1 MSKHEAA
8 VIDSAGEVKPTAENM
23 EKAPE
28 KNLDAFVEEEHGMT
42 FLAVCRQYP
51 KVVWW
56 SFYWCLTAVA
66 WGFEMSVN
74 SAIISVPSFRSYY
87 GYMLDGQ
94 PVIPAA
100 WLSAFGV
107 CSYCGLFF
115 GGFVC
120 SAIADRY
127 GRKVGLAA
135 GVLVATGGIFGEIF
149 STTRVQFLVS
159 KLILGI
165 GVGFYL
171 TLGPVTCSEFAPMVL
186 RGLSTSGVNLGI
198 GVGGLLS
205 KSVTRGFGTWSNEW
219 AFRAPFTMQLLFS
232 VVLLLPLYFAP
243 ESPWFLVRSGRVD
256 KARTILTMLYASE
269 TEAEKRIADISA
281 TIQAESEVQQ
291 PSYISAF
298 KGTDRI
304 RTCTSMGAFFAQQ
317 AVGIIFVLSF
327 APYFFQLAGLSTAD
341 SLNFGVGI
349 SACGIVGNIC
359 AWFVVNRVG
368 RRLLFVSGVGG
379 CCIILFLI
387 GFCDI
392 AGTQAG
398 KWAQGGLC
406 VIYAFI
412 YYLTLGAIS
421 FVLLGEVSSLAL
433 RARTT
438 ALATAT
444 QAVLGIVF
452 QTAVPYMVN
461 PDAANLKGKVG
472 FVFGATSLI
481 ATILAF
487 WYIPELKGRTH
498 SEIDQMFNS
507 RVPPRKM
514 GSYRLN

>member
-1 MSKHEAA
+1 MGRPDNATGGSELETTIEQEKHAIGQHIEA
-8 VIDSAGEVKPTAENM
+8 
-23 EKAPE
+23 
-28 KNLDAFVEEEHGMT
+28 LVEEEHNLT
-42 FLAVCRQYP
+42 FLAVCRLYP
-51 KVVWW
+51 KIVWW
-56 SFYWCLTAVA
+56 SFFWCLTAVA

-74 SAIISVPSFRSYY
+74 SAIISVPSFRAYY
-87 GYMLDGQ
+87 GYMLDGE
-94 PVIPAA
+94 PVIPAE

-127 GRKVGLAA
+127 GRKIGLAV
-135 GVLVATGGIFGEIF
+135 GIVVATGGIFGEIF
-149 STTRVQFLVS
+149 ATSRPSFLVS

-171 TLGPVTCSEFAPMVL
+171 TLGPVTCSEFAPVVL

-205 KSVTRGFGTWSNEW
+205 KSVTRGFGTRSDEW
-219 AFRAPFTMQLLFS
+219 AFRAPFTAQLFFS
-232 VVLLLPLYFAP
+232 LILIAPLYFAP
-243 ESPWFLVRSGRVD
+243 ESPWFLVRSGQIE
-256 KARTILTMLYASE
+256 KARKTLTLLYSSE
-269 TEAEKRIADISA
+269 SEAEKRIAGIFA
-281 TIQAESEVQQ
+281 TIRSEAQMEQ
-291 PSYISAF
+291 PSYMSAF

-304 RTCTSMGAFFAQQ
+304 RTLISMGVFVAQQ

-327 APYFFQLAGLSTAD
+327 APYLFQLAGLSVAD

-349 SACGIVGNIC
+349 SACGIVGNVT
-359 AWFVVNRVG
+359 AWFVVNRIG
-368 RRLLFVSGVGG
+368 RRLLFTCGVGG
-379 CCIILFLI
+379 CSLVLWLI
-387 GFCDI
+387 GFLDL
-392 AGTQAG
+392 AKTQSA
-398 KWAQGGLC
+398 KWGQGALC
-406 VIYAFI
+406 VVYAYI
-412 YYLTLGAIS
+412 YYLTLGAVS

-452 QTAVPYMVN
+452 QIVVPYLVN

-472 FVFGATSLI
+472 FVFGGTSLI
-481 ATILAF
+481 ATILAI

-498 SEIDQMFNS
+498 SEIDEMFFR
-507 RVPPRKM
+507 RVPPRNM
-514 GSYRLN
+514 GAYVLN